1 MEKFS
6 SMVIIFGELRVSC
19 LLLWKSL
26 SNIEVYE
33 FKNGNV
39 TFKENAAA
47 YDHDKFNEQAPL
59 FLVNE
64 NFCTWNHFLYFIQK
78 SRFIFI

>member
-1 MEKFS
+1 MFKNRQWS
-6 SMVIIFGELRVSC
+6 AIGELKTATRHLNAVYTNGKFFISG
-19 LLLWKSL
+19 WYL

-39 TFKENAAA
+39 TFKKNAGS
-47 YDHDKFNEQAPL
+47 YNTEQFGEESPL

-64 NFCTWNHFLYFIQK
+64 NFCT
-78 SRFIFI
+78 

>member
-1 MEKFS
+1 MENFS
-6 SMVIIFGELRVSC
+6 SMVNIFGELKVSC
-19 LLLWKSL
+19 INNFGKIL

-47 YDHDKFNEQAPL
+47 YDHGRFAALAPL
-59 FLVNE
+59 FLVND
-64 NFCTWNHFLYFIQK
+64 NFCI
-78 SRFIFI
+78 